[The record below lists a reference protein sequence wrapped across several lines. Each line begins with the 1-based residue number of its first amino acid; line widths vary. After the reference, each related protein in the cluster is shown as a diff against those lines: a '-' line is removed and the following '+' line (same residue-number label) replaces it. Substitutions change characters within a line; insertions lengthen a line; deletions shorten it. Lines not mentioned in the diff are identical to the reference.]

1 MKGIFAAAVTP
12 VDRDGEISHVRLA
25 AHLRWLLHHGCH
37 GVALFGTT
45 GEAPS
50 FSVAERQAAL
60 EAVLRHGLAPERL
73 ILGIGCCARADTLA
87 LARHGLDLGV
97 ERMLMLPPFYFKE
110 VPEEGVFRAFAELI
124 EGLGSDR
131 LRLLLYHFP
140 RMSMVPIARPVIE
153 RLLGRFPE
161 IVRGIKDSSGDWDHT
176 RELIATFPGFSVF
189 SGSDMHLL
197 RNLRAGGA
205 GTISAGA
212 NLACASSRDVF
223 DGIARGDEALAERA
237 MKCVAAVRTVL
248 GRHPMI
254 PAIKHV
260 IATGARDP
268 VWRHVRPPLVE
279 LAAAAGET
287 LLRDLETAGYLYD
300 PEAYAAVSA

>member
-1 MKGIFAAAVTP
+1 MKGIFAASVTP

-60 EAVLRHGLAPERL
+60 EAVLRRGVAPERIL
-73 ILGIGCCARADTLA
+73 IGIGCCAHADTLA
-87 LARHGLDLGV
+87 LARHALDLGV
-97 ERMLMLPPFYFKE
+97 TRMLMLPPFYFKE
-110 VPEEGVFRAFAELI
+110 VPDEGVFRAFAELI
-124 EGLGSDR
+124 EALGSDR
-131 LRLLLYHFP
+131 LRLVLYHFP
-140 RMSMVPIARPVIE
+140 RMSMVPINRPVIE
-153 RLLGRFPE
+153 RLLGRYPGT
-161 IVRGIKDSSGDWDHT
+161 VVGIKDSSGDWEHT
-176 RELIATFPGFSVF
+176 QALIAALPDFSVF

-212 NLACASSRDVF
+212 NLACAYSRDVF
-223 DGIARGDEALAERA
+223 DAVAKGDADAAERA
-237 MKCVAAVRTVL
+237 MGCVSAVRGVL
-248 GRHPMI
+248 GHHPMI
-254 PAIKHV
+254 AAIKHV
-260 IATGARDP
+260 LAQGTRDP
-268 VWRHVRPPLVE
+268 VWGTVRPPLVE
-279 LAAAAGET
+279 LDAASGSA
-287 LLRDLETAGYLYD
+287 LLQELEAVGYVYD

>member
-1 MKGIFAAAVTP
+1 MKGIFAASVTP
-12 VDRDGEISHVRLA
+12 VDSDGEISHVRLA

-60 EAVLRHGLAPERL
+60 EAVLRRGVAPERIL
-73 ILGIGCCARADTLA
+73 LGIGCCAHADTLA
-87 LARHGLDLGV
+87 LARHGLDAGV
-97 ERMLMLPPFYFKE
+97 TRMLMLPPFYFKD

-124 EGLGSDR
+124 EAVASDR
-131 LRLLLYHFP
+131 LQLVLYHFP

-153 RLLGRFPE
+153 RLLGRYPDT
-161 IVRGIKDSSGDWDHT
+161 VRGIKDSSGDWEHT
-176 RELIATFPGFSVF
+176 RGLIAAFPGFSVF

-197 RNLRAGGA
+197 RNLQAGGA

-223 DGIARGDEALAERA
+223 DGVARGDAAAAERA
-237 MKCVAAVRTVL
+237 MQCVAAVRTVL
-248 GRHPMI
+248 GRYPMI

-260 IATGARDP
+260 IAEGTRDP
-268 VWRHVRPPLVE
+268 VWDTVRPPLVE
-279 LAAAAGET
+279 LDAGAGSALVRE
-287 LLRDLETAGYLYD
+287 LETAGYVYD